1 MRPRNKKK
9 PMSEINV
16 VPYIDVMLVLLIIF
30 MITAP
35 LLSQGV
41 NVDLP
46 KISSEPMLPEPNN
59 PPVIISVDNQGNYYI
74 SYGGETIED
83 QEKPVAANI
92 LVNRI
97 AALLKYASE
106 QNRPKTRV
114 FIKGDSNVPYGRVV
128 ELMSMLQNAG
138 VDGVGLVTEP
148 PDG

>member
-1 MRPRNKKK
+1 MRTRNKKK

-59 PPVIISVDNQGNYYI
+59 PPVVISVDRQGSYYI
-74 SYGGETIED
+74 SYGGETEED
-83 QEKPVAANI
+83 QEKPVAPNI

-97 AALLKYASE
+97 AALLKYAAE

>member
-59 PPVIISVDNQGNYYI
+59 PPVIISVDI
-74 SYGGETIED
+74 SYGGETQED

-97 AALLKYASE
+97 AALLKYAAE

-114 FIKGDSNVPYGRVV
+114 FIKGDTNVPYGRVV

-148 PDG
+148 PEG

>member
-1 MRPRNKKK
+1 
-9 PMSEINV
+9 MSEINV

-59 PPVIISVDNQGNYYI
+59 PPVIISVDSQGNYYI
-74 SYGGETIED
+74 SYGGETQED

-97 AALLKYASE
+97 AALLKYAAE

-114 FIKGDSNVPYGRVV
+114 FIKGDTNVPYGRVV

-148 PDG
+148 PEG